1 MLNKVWQDKTG
12 LHNSDL
18 RFYSCFQRKIIDG
31 SKIERALFVYETKTE
46 IFKNLSKE
54 QTNKLFLS
62 LLEPHTPVT
71 LQTISKWSVQ
81 TIQIAYENK
90 KVKLKGNNTRT
101 VGPSLA
107 LFNGASMKSIMDSAD

>member
-1 MLNKVWQDKTG
+1 M
-12 LHNSDL
+12 
-18 RFYSCFQRKIIDG
+18 
-31 SKIERALFVYETKTE
+31 KTE
-46 IFKNLSKE
+46 SFRYLSKE
-54 QTNKLFLS
+54 ETNKLFLS
-62 LLEPHTPVT
+62 LLEPHKPVT

-101 VGPSLA
+101 VGSSLA